1 MLCDTHA
8 MQLDLRSPAG
18 TPEPLGPSLGPSQK
32 GINFALY
39 SEHASAVALEIY
51 TEEDHSVHE
60 IMLDPTQHKSGHVW
74 HVLVDTL
81 PPAGVLYAYKV
92 QGQGGWETGGRS
104 GSITGSLMMQ
114 PIHLHLIIVHIALQK
129 DINCCRILAVA
140 MTHTRACFCNKTP

>member
-1 MLCDTHA
+1 MIKCPFLLLYTAHTV
-8 MQLDLRSPAG
+8 QSELTQVEHAG
-18 TPEPLGPSLGPSQK
+18 TPAPLGPSLGPSRK

-60 IMLDPTQHKSGHVW
+60 IMLDPSEHKTEHVW

-81 PPAGVLYAYKV
+81 PPSGVLYAYKV

-104 GSITGSLMMQ
+104 
-114 PIHLHLIIVHIALQK
+114 VAL
-129 DINCCRILAVA
+129 
-140 MTHTRACFCNKTP
+140 P